1 MKTKTYFLSLLGAA
15 FLAAVVGVLA
25 PDGSGGVGKHLRL
38 LSALVVLCV
47 VAAPLPR
54 LVSGLRDLPGRVTEI
69 IRSPET
75 DPETRSDDTLNAAS
89 RAYFAQA
96 LTAKLAERFSLRTD
110 EIQCAI
116 RWSPDGNDARPIS
129 VTLILTGSARWK
141 DPREMEQYVRDLL
154 GCPCDTA
161 IA

>member
-1 MKTKTYFLSLLGAA
+1 MKAYFLSLLGAA
-15 FLAAVVGVLA
+15 FLAAAVGILA
-25 PDGSGGVGKHLRL
+25 PEGSGGGVAKHLRL

-47 VAAPLPR
+47 VSAPLPR
-54 LVSGLRDLPGRVTEI
+54 VVAGLRDLPDRVSDVA
-69 IRSPET
+69 RSPET
-75 DPETRSDDTLNAAS
+75 NPEARSEETLNNAS

-96 LTAKLAERFSLRTD
+96 LTAKLAERFSLRAD

-116 RWSPDGNDARPIS
+116 RWSPDGDDARPVG

-141 DPREMEQYVRDLL
+141 DPHEMEQYVRDLL